1 MEQGQLNWVANFI
14 WGIADDVLRDLYVRG
29 KYRDVI
35 LPMTVLRRLDAVLEP
50 TKQAVLD
57 MKASLDKAGITNQD
71 QALRQ
76 AAGQAFYNTSKFTLR
91 DLKARASQQQLKAD
105 FEAYLDGFSPNVQD
119 ILDNFE
125 FRNQIP
131 RLSKADALGT
141 LIEKFTSP
149 DIDLSPS
156 GLDNHGMGTVFEEL
170 VRRFNEENNEEA
182 GEHWTPRDAV
192 KLMAKLIFLP
202 VADEIESGTYLLYDG
217 ACGTG
222 GMLTV
227 AEETL
232 QQLAAEHGKQVATH
246 LYGQEINAETY
257 AICKADL
264 LLKGE
269 GDAADNI
276 VGGPEHSTLANDA
289 FPSREFDF
297 MLSNP
302 PYGKSW
308 KSDLERMGGKDGI
321 KDPRFVIEHAG
332 DAEYSLVTR
341 SSDGQMLFLA
351 NMLSK
356 MKQGT
361 KLGSRIAEVH
371 NGSSLFTGDA
381 GQGESNIRRW
391 IIENDWLEAIVALPL
406 NMFYNTGIATYIWV
420 LTNRKP
426 AHRRGKR
433 AADRRDAVVQ
443 AAAQEPRQEELRAV
457 GRGHPAHLRH
467 VPGVRGDRA
476 VEDLPERGVRLLEG
490 DGRAAA
496 APEGHRPGARLLAE
510 GDQGAEG
517 DRRARRGR
525 AAGDPEDP
533 QEGHG
538 GRPAAR
544 PVLDDDRRQAGRR
557 RVRARPGSAR
567 HRAGAAARRGRHR
580 GVPAARG
587 AAARAGRL
595 VRRRTASRPATRS
608 ASPATSTSRSRCGR
622 SKRSAPT
629 SWRWRRR
636 PRACSRDHAA
646 SSPNGFRAVVSR
658 GPGRG
663 PGACARRVRLRDR
676 HQPSAARPGTCR
688 QLWRIDEVA
697 APVPGIPRLSEERT
711 GARTMWSI
719 SFARFLTPARFVGR
733 CRGVRSA
740 RQELNTILAFSGFE
754 DGADGQLRQIAAA
767 TTLDEA
773 EKRVRTIRMKFQG
786 RRIHSEGT
794 KDCRTELMQDNY
806 FHAVFEA
813 TKGLAQR
820 LRDLTDVQTDGAAL
834 IDTVFSI
841 ERPILAMNA
850 LRSETEKSEHKGF
863 AALLKGC
870 FAAVRNPLAHEPKIL
885 WDGEDDAADYLS
897 LISLLHRKLDQC
909 VPTGLGP
916 KP

>member
-1 MEQGQLNWVANFI
+1 MAQGQLNWLANFI

-35 LPMTVLRRLDAVLEP
+35 LPMTVLRRLDAVLGP

-76 AAGQAFYNTSKFTLR
+76 AAGQAFYNTSRFTLR

-119 ILDNFE
+119 ILENFE

-141 LIEKFTSP
+141 LIEKFLSP
-149 DIDLSPS
+149 DIDLSPR
-156 GLDNHGMGTVFEEL
+156 GLDNHGMGTIFEEL

-202 VADEIESGTYLLYDG
+202 IADEIESGTYLLYDG

-232 QQLAAEHGKQVATH
+232 QQLAADHGKQVATH

-308 KSDLERMGGKDGI
+308 KSDLERMGGKDGM
-321 KDPRFVIEHAG
+321 KDPRYVIEHAG

-356 MKQGT
+356 MKQST
-361 KLGSRIAEVH
+361 RLGSRIAEVH

-406 NMFYNTGIATYIWV
+406 NMFYNTDIATYIWV

-426 AHRRGKR
+426 AHRKGRVQLIDATEWFKPLRKNLGKKNCELSDLDIQR
-433 AADRRDAVVQ
+433 ICETFLKFEETEQSKIFANQAFGYWKVTVERPLRLKGIDPERAYSPREIKALKETGGSEDASPVVRKIHKKGTAADPLRGLFPATIDGKPAIVEYEPDPDLRDTEQ
-443 AAAQEPRQEELRAV
+443 IP
-457 GRGHPAHLRH
+457 
-467 VPGVRGDRA
+467 
-476 VEDLPERGVRLLEG
+476 LLE
-490 DGRAAA
+490 
-496 APEGHRPGARLLAE
+496 
-510 GDQGAEG
+510 
-517 DRRARRGR
+517 
-525 AAGDPEDP
+525 AGGIEAFL
-533 QEGHG
+533 E
-538 GRPAAR
+538 RE
-544 PVLDDDRRQAGRR
+544 VL
-557 RVRARPGSAR
+557 P
-567 HRAGAAARRGRHR
+567 H
-580 GVPAARG
+580 
-587 AAARAGRL
+587 
-595 VRRRTASRPATRS
+595 ASDAWYEPDS
-608 ASPATSTSRSRCGR
+608 VSTGY
-622 SKRSAPT
+622 
-629 SWRWRRR
+629 
-636 PRACSRDHAA
+636 
-646 SSPNGFRAVVSR
+646 
-658 GPGRG
+658 
-663 PGACARRVRLRDR
+663 
-676 HQPSAARPGTCR
+676 
-688 QLWRIDEVA
+688 E
-697 APVPGIPRLSEERT
+697 
-711 GARTMWSI
+711 I
-719 SFARFLTPARFVGR
+719 SFTRYFYKPQPLRTLEEIRAD
-733 CRGVRSA
+733 
-740 RQELNTILAFSGFE
+740 ILA
-754 DGADGQLRQIAAA
+754 L
-767 TTLDEA
+767 
-773 EKRVRTIRMKFQG
+773 EK
-786 RRIHSEGT
+786 
-794 KDCRTELMQDNY
+794 
-806 FHAVFEA
+806 
-813 TKGLAQR
+813 
-820 LRDLTDVQTDGAAL
+820 
-834 IDTVFSI
+834 
-841 ERPILAMNA
+841 
-850 LRSETEKSEHKGF
+850 ETEG
-863 AALLKGC
+863 LL
-870 FAAVRNPLAHEPKIL
+870 
-885 WDGEDDAADYLS
+885 GEIIGS
-897 LISLLHRKLDQC
+897 GIR
-909 VPTGLGP
+909 
-916 KP
+916 

>member
-1 MEQGQLNWVANFI
+1 MDANLNWIANFI

-149 DIDLSPS
+149 DVDLSPS

-192 KLMAKLIFLP
+192 KLMAKLILLP

-276 VGGPEHSTLANDA
+276 IGGPEHSTLANDA

-308 KSDLERMGGKDGI
+308 KSDLERMGGKEGI

-332 DAEYSLVTR
+332 NSEYSLITR

-391 IIENDWLEAIVALPL
+391 IIENDWLEATVALPL

-426 AHRRGKR
+426 AHRKGRVQLIDATQWFKPLRKNLGKKNC
-433 AADRRDAVVQ
+433 
-443 AAAQEPRQEELRAV
+443 E
-457 GRGHPAHLRH
+457 
-467 VPGVRGDRA
+467 
-476 VEDLPERGVRLLEG
+476 
-490 DGRAAA
+490 
-496 APEGHRPGARLLAE
+496 
-510 GDQGAEG
+510 
-517 DRRARRGR
+517 
-525 AAGDPEDP
+525 
-533 QEGHG
+533 
-538 GRPAAR
+538 
-544 PVLDDDRRQAGRR
+544 
-557 RVRARPGSAR
+557 
-567 HRAGAAARRGRHR
+567 
-580 GVPAARG
+580 
-587 AAARAGRL
+587 
-595 VRRRTASRPATRS
+595 
-608 ASPATSTSRSRCGR
+608 
-622 SKRSAPT
+622 
-629 SWRWRRR
+629 
-636 PRACSRDHAA
+636 
-646 SSPNGFRAVVSR
+646 
-658 GPGRG
+658 
-663 PGACARRVRLRDR
+663 
-676 HQPSAARPGTCR
+676 
-688 QLWRIDEVA
+688 
-697 APVPGIPRLSEERT
+697 LSEEDIQRICDSFLKFEESEQSKIFPNAAFGYWKVTVERPLRLKGIDPERVYSPKEIKALKETAERSEDASPVIRKVHKKGTPADPLRGLFSTTIAGKPAVVEYEPDPDLRDTEQVPLLEEGGIEAFLHREVLPFAPDAWYDVDSART
-711 GARTMWSI
+711 GYEI
-719 SFARFLTPARFVGR
+719 SFTRYFYKPQPLRTLEEIRADILELENETAGLLGEIIGSV
-733 CRGVRSA
+733 SA
-740 RQELNTILAFSGFE
+740 
-754 DGADGQLRQIAAA
+754 
-767 TTLDEA
+767 
-773 EKRVRTIRMKFQG
+773 
-786 RRIHSEGT
+786 
-794 KDCRTELMQDNY
+794 
-806 FHAVFEA
+806 
-813 TKGLAQR
+813 KGLAR
-820 LRDLTDVQTDGAAL
+820 
-834 IDTVFSI
+834 
-841 ERPILAMNA
+841 
-850 LRSETEKSEHKGF
+850 
-863 AALLKGC
+863 
-870 FAAVRNPLAHEPKIL
+870 
-885 WDGEDDAADYLS
+885 
-897 LISLLHRKLDQC
+897 
-909 VPTGLGP
+909 
-916 KP
+916 